1 MASRRAS
8 ARIPPWDDAG
18 LFQPRQSVRVDRAR
32 RNPSGQSLAA
42 HQRFEAARPLDL
54 SGGKAMASADLAL
67 LVFAVCNSLRIAAY
81 VPQIL
86 RLAPDEGGAG
96 AVSPTTW
103 GLFAL
108 ANVSTVLYAALVA
121 ADLSLALVFCQA

>member
-54 SGGKAMASADLAL
+54 SGGKAMASANLAL
-67 LVFAVCNSLRIAAY
+67 PFFAACNGLRLVGY

-86 RLAPDEGGAG
+86 RVARDEGGAS
-96 AVSPTTW
+96 AVSCATW
-103 GLFAL
+103 G
-108 ANVSTVLYAALVA
+108 
-121 ADLSLALVFCQA
+121 

>member
-1 MASRRAS
+1 
-8 ARIPPWDDAG
+8 
-18 LFQPRQSVRVDRAR
+18 
-32 RNPSGQSLAA
+32 
-42 HQRFEAARPLDL
+42 
-54 SGGKAMASADLAL
+54 MASADLAL
-67 LVFAVCNSLRIAAY
+67 LVFAVCNGLRIAAY

-86 RLAPDEGGAG
+86 RLARDEGGAG

-121 ADLSLALVFCQA
+121 ADLRLALVFCANTLGSALIFGLTLLKRRRHIRAQRPGRRAPAALSVPARVGGPAHSIRRA